1 MTIDI
6 VDRYTHRKNMA
17 QVDRKTASRLLK
29 VSIRTVDR
37 YIRANK
43 LSIET
48 RDGRI
53 WLNKSQVLKLRN
65 SKESRQPVDTVD
77 SEMSIDKGV
86 STPVDMSIDNVHI
99 VSTRNDEEKPAK
111 SANSGDAVYK
121 KLFEEAQ
128 AELKVKQE
136 RLEGANYRVG
146 HLEALLKEAI
156 PLPDHNRLLL
166 AERTDKQKL
175 EGDFASL
182 SQEAEHLAE
191 RLKDEKFTKKVFL
204 IFLFI
209 IMLLQPLWLVVSM
222 WK

>member
-1 MTIDI
+1 
-6 VDRYTHRKNMA
+6 MA
-17 QVDRKTASRLLK
+17 QVDRKSASRLLK

-37 YIRANK
+37 YIRAKK
-43 LSIET
+43 LSIENH
-48 RDGRI
+48 DGRI
-53 WLNKSQVLKLRN
+53 WLNKSEVLKLRN
-65 SKESRQPVDTVD
+65 AKESRHPVDTVD
-77 SEMSIDKGV
+77 SEMSIDKTV
-86 STPVDMSIDNVHI
+86 STPVDMSIDSVDM
-99 VSTRNDEEKPAK
+99 VSTRHDKEKPEGRDIT
-111 SANSGDAVYK
+111 GDAVYR

-128 AELKVKQE
+128 AELKEKRD

-146 HLEALLKEAI
+146 HLEALLKDAI